1 MSVTK
6 PFGKIRTLST
16 LLSRQN
22 LEGNRSLQR
31 YRNVLLAGMT
41 ASAGRGIS
49 VITSILTV
57 RMTYNYLGA
66 ERYGMWMTITSV
78 IAMFGFADLGLNN
91 GLINM
96 VANATGR
103 DDTPGARRAISSTFL
118 LLCAAVAALT
128 VVSGLVFTF
137 ITPAKLFNV
146 TSTMAV
152 REAGPALIAFYLC
165 FAIQLPLGSVR
176 GTQSGLQKG
185 FHNNLW
191 AMLGTS
197 GALVAMLVAVYRHFS
212 LPLLVLCVSGPPVIA
227 SALNG
232 IELFGFSHPELRPS
246 FGYFSRDA
254 ARDGLRT
261 GLMYFLLQIS
271 FTIGMQTDNVV
282 IAQIMGASSV
292 AAYAVPARMFN
303 LVTSFLIMVSGSM
316 LPAYAEAQARG
327 DYQWIRK
334 SFHRVLLFG
343 TLCTLPITLLLVLFG
358 NKILALWVGPG
369 VQASLPLLAILGV
382 QCLIYAYLQPIN
394 FLLNGLGQFR
404 VQVICALINA
414 VVNLGLT
421 ILFVRR
427 FGIVGAV
434 MGTSISFLL
443 VTVIPLS
450 IEIARVFRNMR
461 KQGQHPAESEQS

>member
-1 MSVTK
+1 
-6 PFGKIRTLST
+6 
-16 LLSRQN
+16 
-22 LEGNRSLQR
+22 
-31 YRNVLLAGMT
+31 
-41 ASAGRGIS
+41 
-49 VITSILTV
+49 
-57 RMTYNYLGA
+57 
-66 ERYGMWMTITSV
+66 
-78 IAMFGFADLGLNN
+78 
-91 GLINM
+91 
-96 VANATGR
+96 
-103 DDTPGARRAISSTFL
+103 
-118 LLCAAVAALT
+118 
-128 VVSGLVFTF
+128 
-137 ITPAKLFNV
+137 
-146 TSTMAV
+146 
-152 REAGPALIAFYLC
+152 
-165 FAIQLPLGSVR
+165 
-176 GTQSGLQKG
+176 
-185 FHNNLW
+185 
-191 AMLGTS
+191 
-197 GALVAMLVAVYRHFS
+197 
-212 LPLLVLCVSGPPVIA
+212 
-227 SALNG
+227 
-232 IELFGFSHPELRPS
+232 
-246 FGYFSRDA
+246 
-254 ARDGLRT
+254 
-261 GLMYFLLQIS
+261 MYFLLQIS

-327 DYQWIRK
+327 DYQWVRK
-334 SFHRVLLFG
+334 SFYRVLLFG

-369 VQASLPLLAILGV
+369 VQASMPLLAILGV